1 THGTRQPRMYWF
13 KKGFTTGDIK
23 QGDTFKAVL

>member
-1 THGTRQPRMYWF
+1 MYWF

-23 QGDTFKAVL
+23 QGDTFNGASLNY